1 MELAN
6 ILELIHA
13 VSDSDLTEFNL
24 QDDTLNISM
33 SKEKTIVQQMAVN
46 TDPADAQQYQPV
58 VQQAVHVESV
68 NAVNDEVQTGSVVKS
83 PLVGTYYAASSP
95 ENPPFVKVGDKVSK
109 GQVLGIVEA
118 MKLMNEIESEFD
130 GTVKEILVENEQM
143 VEFGQPMFV
152 IEQKKEVKNY
162 ETYNK
167 RNHGDHS
174 PQTPVLPGVLIVEA
188 LAQTGAVAILS
199 KPENKGKIAYFA
211 SINNAKFKN
220 KVVPG
225 DTLTLE
231 VEIIKEKGPM
241 GVGKA
246 KATNQ
251 DGKVAVIA
259 ELTFA
264 VGA

>member
-95 ENPPFVKVGDKVSK
+95 ENPK

-152 IEQKKEVKNY
+152 IE
-162 ETYNK
+162 
-167 RNHGDHS
+167 
-174 PQTPVLPGVLIVEA
+174 
-188 LAQTGAVAILS
+188 
-199 KPENKGKIAYFA
+199 
-211 SINNAKFKN
+211 
-220 KVVPG
+220 
-225 DTLTLE
+225 
-231 VEIIKEKGPM
+231 
-241 GVGKA
+241 
-246 KATNQ
+246 
-251 DGKVAVIA
+251 
-259 ELTFA
+259 
-264 VGA
+264 

>member
-46 TDPADAQQYQPV
+46 TDPADAQQS
-58 VQQAVHVESV
+58 VHVESV

-152 IEQKKEVKNY
+152 IE
-162 ETYNK
+162 
-167 RNHGDHS
+167 
-174 PQTPVLPGVLIVEA
+174 
-188 LAQTGAVAILS
+188 
-199 KPENKGKIAYFA
+199 
-211 SINNAKFKN
+211 
-220 KVVPG
+220 
-225 DTLTLE
+225 
-231 VEIIKEKGPM
+231 
-241 GVGKA
+241 
-246 KATNQ
+246 
-251 DGKVAVIA
+251 
-259 ELTFA
+259 
-264 VGA
+264 

>member
-68 NAVNDEVQTGSVVKS
+68 NAVNE
-83 PLVGTYYAASSP
+83 
-95 ENPPFVKVGDKVSK
+95 VGDKVSK
-109 GQVLGIVEA
+109 GQILGIVEA

-152 IEQKKEVKNY
+152 IE
-162 ETYNK
+162 
-167 RNHGDHS
+167 
-174 PQTPVLPGVLIVEA
+174 
-188 LAQTGAVAILS
+188 
-199 KPENKGKIAYFA
+199 
-211 SINNAKFKN
+211 
-220 KVVPG
+220 
-225 DTLTLE
+225 
-231 VEIIKEKGPM
+231 
-241 GVGKA
+241 
-246 KATNQ
+246 
-251 DGKVAVIA
+251 
-259 ELTFA
+259 
-264 VGA
+264 